1 MVGGGACYVGPG
13 EMVDSGILYLKEGEV
28 CVACEVKLGVDLGGV
43 ESDWEKGLDAFDFI
57 QEVKVR
63 GGGGDRSI

>member
-1 MVGGGACYVGPG
+1 MVGGGACCVGPG
-13 EMVDSGILYLKEGEV
+13 EMIGSDILYLKKGEV
-28 CVACEVKLGVDLGGV
+28 CVACDVEMGVNLGGV
-43 ESDWEKGLDAFDFI
+43 EKDWKKGLDAFDFI